1 MMTPDPHWP
10 TAGVWMTTEAAQP
23 DIVVVGVPSSRSS
36 LTPSRADLAPLEVRD
51 RLGRF
56 STYHSELGVDFGSV
70 AVRDMGN
77 WAVSQLDPVP
87 LVGEVIRLAKGLPE
101 ASLKLYLGGDN
112 AITRPL
118 VAAES
123 DDLSGVGLITFDAHH
138 DVRVLDQGPN
148 NGSPIRGLIEEHGL
162 PGGNVVQ
169 IGIHSF
175 ANSADYRSYCDAAGI
190 TTVTV
195 DQVERIGMKAAVD
208 VALSQLSTSCD
219 SIYVDVDVD
228 VLDVA
233 FAPACPGARPGGLT
247 VRQLAQGLARC
258 AAHPAVTAMDFVEV
272 DPTTDIAHQTLD
284 TLAHLTLTAVAGY
297 ASRGTANLR

>member
-10 TAGVWMTTEAAQP
+10 TAGVWMTGEAAEP

-36 LTPSRADLAPLEVRD
+36 LTSSRADLAPLEVRD

-87 LVGEVIRLAKGLPE
+87 LVGEVMRLAKGLPE

-118 VAAES
+118 AAAES
-123 DDLSGVGLITFDAHH
+123 DDLSRVGLITFDAHH
-138 DVRVLDQGPN
+138 DVRALDHGPN
-148 NGSPIRGLIEEHGL
+148 NGTPIRGLIEEHGL

-175 ANSADYRSYCDAAGI
+175 ANSGEYRDFCDKHGI
-190 TTVTV
+190 EVVTMATV
-195 DQVERIGMKAAVD
+195 DEVGVGWVVTTALDDLARRCERIH
-208 VALSQLSTSCD
+208 
-219 SIYVDVDVD
+219 VDVDLD
-228 VLDVA
+228 VLDAA
-233 FAPACPGARPGGLT
+233 FAPGCSGSRPGGMT
-247 VRQLAQGLARC
+247 PRQLA
-258 AAHPAVTAMDFVEV
+258 AACRAAGGHPAVRSVDFVEV
-272 DPTTDIAHQTLD
+272 DPERDRDGVTVMNMANAF
-284 TLAHLTLTAVAGY
+284 LAFVSGLAGRR
-297 ASRGTANLR
+297 SR